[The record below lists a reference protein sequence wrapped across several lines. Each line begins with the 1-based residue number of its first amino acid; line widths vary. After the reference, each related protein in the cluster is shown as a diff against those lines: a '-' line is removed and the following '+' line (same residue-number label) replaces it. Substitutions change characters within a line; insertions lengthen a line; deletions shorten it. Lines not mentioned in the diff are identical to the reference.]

1 MDSSLSSFL
10 KLLFDWLG
18 WKLWIPWFSTPF
30 PVALF
35 GWKGKRGEKA
45 MVKENV
51 WGEITSGRS
60 AGHLGIQKLECLKGC
75 HEIRLNQA

>member
-35 GWKGKRGEKA
+35 GWKGKSGEKA

-51 WGEITSGRS
+51 WFS
-60 AGHLGIQKLECLKGC
+60 
-75 HEIRLNQA
+75 